1 MIFTEN
7 AKTKFWGDLSAGI
20 QATFNKNIGEAFHI
34 DQFKSGHFAFTGA
47 VTGGPGTITALM
59 DKIKES
65 SQAITSVRMTPISNG
80 YNASYN
86 VSVEFDPVKA
96 EAVYSDGKSAMAS
109 IKGTD
114 GKDYIVHDD
123 GSATQVED
131 PDKYVD
137 KINKTTGS
145 KFKKE
150 EELEDNDGMP
160 LTLEAVVDL
169 ANQAINGTGVTI
181 SVEDGKLVVRG
192 DKEIVK
198 PTQEYLPEPYYGSDT
213 LEGGYNDETGDLE
226 VCIPEYPTEFD
237 LEQLRSFLISAVNC
251 IIDYIECSSNDTCED
266 DEWVDAMANAEPDAT
281 YASQYAY
288 KGESFVG
295 NDKSKVA
302 TLVKSL
308 VAENYGEA
316 LKVATKFMGKELGEG
331 LVRKYEPEQKVEEK
345 HNVVINDEMTMLD
358 RIHESAMN
366 RAPDKDVDM
375 NDLLAKN
382 LNKKEN

>member
-1 MIFTEN
+1 MNFTEN
-7 AKTKFWGDLSAGI
+7 AKSKFWAALSAGI
-20 QATFNKNIGEAFHI
+20 KTTFNHNIGEAFHI
-34 DQFKSGHFAFTGA
+34 DQYKSGRFTFTESVVGGPGA
-47 VTGGPGTITALM
+47 VTILM

-65 SQAITSVRMTPISNG
+65 SPAIKSVRMSPISTG
-80 YNASYN
+80 YNATYN
-86 VSVEFDPVKA
+86 VSVDFDPMIA
-96 EAVYSDGKSAMAS
+96 ESVYSDGKTALAS
-109 IKGTD
+109 IKTN
-114 GKDYIVHDD
+114 GKDYIVHNDGTATEVDD
-123 GSATQVED
+123 A
-131 PDKYVD
+131 DKYVD
-137 KINKTTGS
+137 NLNKTTGS
-145 KFKKE
+145 KFKKA

-169 ANQAINGTGVTI
+169 ANQAIDGTGVTI

-251 IIDYIECSSNDTCED
+251 IVDYIECSSKDTCED
-266 DEWVDAMANAEPDAT
+266 DEWVDAMAEAEPDPT

-295 NDKSKVA
+295 TDKSKVT

-308 VAENYGEA
+308 MAENYGEA
-316 LKVATKFMGKELGEG
+316 CKVAFKFMGKELADG
-331 LVRKYEPEQKVEEK
+331 LIRKYTTEKVEEA
-345 HNVVINDEMTMLD
+345 HSVILSDEMEMLD
-358 RIHESAMN
+358 KIHEAAMG
-366 RAPDKDVDM
+366 RAPEKEASIEKLVE
-375 NDLLAKN
+375 KN
-382 LNKKEN
+382 MHNKEDN